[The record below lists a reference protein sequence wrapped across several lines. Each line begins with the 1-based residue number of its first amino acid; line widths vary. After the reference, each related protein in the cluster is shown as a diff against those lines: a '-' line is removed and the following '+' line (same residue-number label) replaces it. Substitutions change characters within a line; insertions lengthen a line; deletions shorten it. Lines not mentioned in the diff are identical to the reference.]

1 MSRRAT
7 WLAVAACVA
16 VGAVVRAI
24 PCGGDFWLDEIWTYD
39 DALRLH
45 SPLEVFTRIHHS
57 NNHYLNTL
65 LFTLL
70 GDQREWAVYRLPSLA
85 AGIAT
90 IALGAKLGARRGRL
104 EAVLAAGLL
113 AASFPLVHFSSE
125 ARGYSLAVCF
135 ALGAL
140 LALLRFLERG
150 RGIDAALFSAC
161 AVLGL
166 LAQLISVFF
175 WAGALAL
182 TALHV
187 WRQPVPRRRAIRSAL
202 LLHAAPAL
210 SLLGLWWV
218 DLRHLRVGGGPPAV
232 AAEVVARSVGF
243 SLGLPVR
250 DALAPLYAALALAI
264 LAFGLQRLWRDRDD
278 LWLLLLV
285 AIALAPAAILGAMR
299 PAVIDL
305 RYFLVGIALALV
317 LLAWVLGALLRAG
330 GWRRVLA
337 GLAIAVFLVGN
348 ATRVTQ
354 FLALGRGGYGA
365 ALRFMAEHSDGE
377 RIVVGSDHD
386 FRNQKTLRF
395 YARFLPADK
404 QLEYRPLGA
413 WPPGGPEWY
422 LLHRQARPRES
433 QAELL
438 LPGAG
443 RYRLAAEFDHAAISG
458 FYWAIYR
465 RVGTGSGAGA
475 ASPRRRRR
483 ITRPKPSRPNG
494 SGPTRAT
501 RS

>member
-1 MSRRAT
+1 VSRRAT
-7 WLAVAACVA
+7 WLAVAACVT

-24 PCGGDFWLDEIWTYD
+24 PCRGDFWLDEIWTWG

-65 LFTLL
+65 LFYWL
-70 GDQREWAVYRLPSLA
+70 GDQRDWAVYRLPSLA

-90 IALGAKLGARRGRL
+90 IALGAWLGARRGRL
-104 EAVLAAGLL
+104 EAVLTAGLL

-140 LALLRFLERG
+140 LALLRFFERG
-150 RGIDAALFSAC
+150 RAIDAVLFSAC

-166 LAQLISVFF
+166 LAQLTSVFF

-182 TALHV
+182 SALHV
-187 WRQPVPRRRAIRSAL
+187 WRQPAPRTRALRAAL

-210 SLLGLWWV
+210 ALLVLWWV

-232 AAEVVARSVGF
+232 AAQVVARSVGY

-250 DALAPLYAALALAI
+250 DALAPLYAALALSI
-264 LAFGLQRLWRDRDD
+264 LALGLRRLWRDRDD

-285 AIALAPAAILGAMR
+285 AIALAPAAILVALR

-305 RYFLVGIALALV
+305 RYFLIGTALALV
-317 LLAWVLGALLRAG
+317 LLAWILAAGLRAR
-330 GWRRVLA
+330 GWRRAAA

-348 ATRVTQ
+348 GHSVAR

-365 ALRFMAEHSDGE
+365 ALRFMADHSDGE

-386 FRNQKTLRF
+386 FRNERTLRF
-395 YARFLPADK
+395 YARFLPAGK
-404 QLEYRPLGA
+404 RLEYRPRDA

-422 LLHRQARPRES
+422 LLHRQARPRAPS
-433 QAELL
+433 SELL

-465 RVGTGSGAGA
+465 RMETGSGAGA
-475 ASPRRRRR
+475 GSPRRRRR
-483 ITRPKPSRPNG
+483 IRSPKPSRPNG
-494 SGPTRAT
+494 SGPIATTRA
-501 RS
+501 